1 MVNNVVE
8 LGMVDPIALLNIIY
22 IYTHDIFI
30 IRIVMLLLSYVL
42 FYFRDHFSSGSV
54 SNLPELLNMDPASC
68 NGRVQIV
75 EGASLFI
82 M

>member
-1 MVNNVVE
+1 
-8 LGMVDPIALLNIIY
+8 
-22 IYTHDIFI
+22 
-30 IRIVMLLLSYVL
+30 MLLLSYVL